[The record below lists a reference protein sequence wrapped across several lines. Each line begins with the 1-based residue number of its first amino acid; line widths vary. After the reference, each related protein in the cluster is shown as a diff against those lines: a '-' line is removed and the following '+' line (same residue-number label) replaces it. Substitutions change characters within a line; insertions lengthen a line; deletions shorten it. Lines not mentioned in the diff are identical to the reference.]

1 MKITSI
7 TPGQRNKNRVNIS
20 VDGVYRFSLDVYQL
34 VDLKIRI
41 DQDYSESE
49 LVALE
54 QESQFGKAYGRALEY
69 CLMRPHSVREIKDY
83 LYRKTRSKLDQTGR
97 TKPGIAPETAT
108 RVLNRLIEKGYVD
121 DFKFANHWI
130 ENRSM
135 AKGISRCKLTAE
147 LKLKGISSGIIDQ
160 LLNNT
165 QRSDRDEIQKI
176 IAKKKAHY
184 PDEQKFM
191 RYLASQGFSYDDIKQ
206 ALGDID

>member
-97 TKPGIAPETAT
+97 TKPGITPETAT
-108 RVLNRLIEKGYVD
+108 RVLNRLVEKGYID
-121 DFKFANHWI
+121 DYKFANYWI

-135 AKGISRCKLTAE
+135 TKGASRRKLTAE
-147 LKLKGISSGIIDQ
+147 LKSKGVSSDIINQSLDSTKR
-160 LLNNT
+160 ND
-165 QRSDRDEIQKI
+165 SDEIQKI

-184 PDEQKFM
+184 PDEQKLM
-191 RYLASQGFSYDDIKQ
+191 RYLAGQGFGYDVIKR
-206 ALGDID
+206 ALANTD